1 MGKKPTPKDTIKCKV
16 RILCP
21 LPGVYPKYQP
31 KVGEVYEAEYKK
43 AKPYKCGAKRP
54 EVCSIDVLDKKICL
68 KKGEYEILED

>member
-1 MGKKPTPKDTIKCKV
+1 MAKKTRKSPVKRKV

-31 KVGEVYEAEYKK
+31 KVGEVYEADYKESSFK
-43 AKPYKCGAKRP
+43 SAGRFYAP
-54 EVCSIDVLDKKICL
+54 VCVIDILDKRICL